1 MSLFPIRHD
10 KANSADPKLSLSDK
24 PKHRNRYLTLC
35 SLFSASKTY
44 NRTGKTQKNTVGPY
58 LLHRKVTNQYYN
70 ADFHMKCV
78 ESGHIQKKTICPK
91 PPSKELHHDAQSAF
105 LFLLMMMGAVSMFF
119 HSSSVLYL

>member
-78 ESGHIQKKTICPK
+78 ESGHIQKTICPK